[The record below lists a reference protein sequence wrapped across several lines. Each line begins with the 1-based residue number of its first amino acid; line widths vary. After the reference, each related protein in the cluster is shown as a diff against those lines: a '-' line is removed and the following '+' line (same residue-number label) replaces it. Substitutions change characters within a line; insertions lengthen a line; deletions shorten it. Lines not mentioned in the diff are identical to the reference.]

1 MWRLDRDPA
10 AALQPGDRV
19 RFVDVTGPDAPRP
32 DAEPEARATASAR
45 DSLAQNDLEIVDTGA
60 QALLQDD
67 GRPGLAAMGIPE
79 SGALDRFALHQANR
93 LVGNPTGTAAIEF
106 SFGGAVRAIGDVV
119 VSVSSERTSV
129 QVDHSDGRLTTITQP
144 APVQLHDGDT
154 LTITAERGPRT
165 YLAARGG
172 FDVPAVL
179 GSRSTDVLS
188 GIGPDPLVAGAR
200 LAIASPTGPAT
211 VAEPEPWP
219 DRVGDDVVELP
230 VIVGPRDDW
239 FADVDDLFAR
249 PWTVTAQSNRVGLRL
264 RGDQPLTR
272 AITNE
277 LPSEGMV
284 AGAVQVPPDG
294 QPGLFLADHPVTGG
308 YPVIAVLHSSALDRA
323 GQLTPDRT
331 IRFVRALGSRQ
342 P

>member
-1 MWRLDRDPA
+1 MWRLDRDPP